1 MQQNGKER
9 GSMTLPQPPGQPE
22 RAGGAP
28 PVPPARPP
36 LPTGDREF
44 LPAALEILET
54 PPSVVSVWFIW
65 IICGL
70 FAAILAWSYFGQL
83 DVYAIA
89 QGKIQP
95 IGRSKVVQPLE
106 AGKVRAVLVDNGAI
120 VREGDVLIELDPT
133 ETSADEARLMQDLE
147 TTSAE
152 AIRRRTAVEAA
163 RRSNFDVRDIPF
175 ADGTRPLIRQ

>member
-89 QGKIQP
+89 
-95 IGRSKVVQPLE
+95 
-106 AGKVRAVLVDNGAI
+106 
-120 VREGDVLIELDPT
+120 REGDVLIELDPT

-163 RRSNFDVRDIPF
+163 RRSNFDVR
-175 ADGTRPLIRQ
+175 